1 MGSNPWLLHVKQFW
15 AKNKSKGISYSQ
27 ALKQAKATY
36 TKKGAAKPAAK
47 GKKGKKKKSS
57 K

>member
-1 MGSNPWLLHVKQFW
+1 MPNLWLQHVKKFW

-36 TKKGAAKPAAK
+36 TKKGASKPV
-47 GKKGKKKKSS
+47 KGKKKKP
-57 K
+57 KK